1 VSPLS
6 AARDTRSAEAKEA
19 AAWYA
24 DITAGVFG

>member
-6 AARDTRSAEAKEA
+6 AERVTRSAEAKEA